1 MKFNYIIANK
11 EKKKK
16 LNVIY
21 ISISHSYVY
30 ILTLTFDSITYIHY
44 SITNIKKGL
53 YDQEPDYGKNFKKY
67 LKWIS
72 QLS

>member
-1 MKFNYIIANK
+1 MWFIFHIT
-11 EKKKK
+11 
-16 LNVIY
+16 
-21 ISISHSYVY
+21 
-30 ILTLTFDSITYIHY
+30 LTLDSITYIHY
-44 SITNIKKGL
+44 SITDIKKVL